1 MALRKLKELL
11 LGYTTVDSIEYL
23 SGESRMVDITV
34 EPSHEFLAKCNTS
47 WLRTH
52 NCIIDDPH
60 TEAEAIAAI
69 SKIGRAHV

>member
-34 EPSHEFLAKCNTS
+34 EPSHEFLAKCNSS
-47 WLRTH
+47 WLRTDRKSTRLNSSH
-52 NCIIDDPH
+52 
-60 TEAEAIAAI
+60 
-69 SKIGRAHV
+69 